1 MSKES
6 NVPHRINE
14 NKTNNIIIDVN
25 QISILALTLLQ
36 TSNITWKAFYATM
49 SLKMIT
55 IHETTTILSD
65 FLTLYCIW

>member
-25 QISILALTLLQ
+25 QISILALILLQ

>member
-25 QISILALTLLQ
+25 QISVLALILLQ

>member
-14 NKTNNIIIDVN
+14 NKTNNIILDVN
-25 QISILALTLLQ
+25 QISVLALILLQ

>member
-25 QISILALTLLQ
+25 QISILALILLQ
-36 TSNITWKAFYATM
+36 TSNITWKAFYATR

>member
-14 NKTNNIIIDVN
+14 NTTNNIIIDVN
-25 QISILALTLLQ
+25 QISILTLILLQ

>member
-14 NKTNNIIIDVN
+14 NKTNNIITDVN
-25 QISILALTLLQ
+25 QISILTLILLQ

>member
-25 QISILALTLLQ
+25 QISISTLILLQ

>member
-25 QISILALTLLQ
+25 QISILTLILLQ